1 MYNPATHRRRSIRL
15 PGHDYRH
22 PGAYFV
28 TLVTRNREM
37 LFGAVENSR
46 MILNP
51 WGGIVDE
58 LWRDTAAMRP
68 GVCLAEHVVM
78 PNHLHG
84 IIHLHDAPGGLNAS
98 SIATILKGFKA
109 AVSGEIK
116 RQTGISDLG
125 SVWQRNYHDRV
136 IRSEDEFRQIAAYIR
151 DNPTRWQHDRLN
163 TPSLIIPT

>member
-28 TLVTRNREM
+28 TLVTRHREL
-37 LFGAVENSR
+37 LFGQVNNGG

-51 WGGIVDE
+51 WGAIVDE
-58 LWRDTAAMRP
+58 LWRTTAAMRP
-68 GVCLAEHVVM
+68 GVTLGEHVVM

-98 SIATILKGFKA
+98 SIAAIIKGFKA
-109 AVSGEIK
+109 TVSGEIK
-116 RQTGISDLG
+116 RRTGIIDLG
-125 SVWQRNYHDRV
+125 SLWQRNYHDRI
-136 IRSEDEFRQIAAYIR
+136 IRNEDEYRQITSYIR
-151 DNPTRWQHDRLN
+151 DNPARWPHDRLN
-163 TPSLIIPT
+163 APHQ